1 MGEPSDTIHATG
13 VPDSL
18 DVETLKAAFEPY
30 GEIKTCKLI
39 KGLPGNMAAMIQFG
53 TVEEATFCVDNLNEQ
68 ILFEDCGLTHIK
80 FSSKQQPQIAKPV
93 VKIPVKPVAKP
104 ALAKPAVAKPAVA
117 KPAFVKPA
125 VAKPAGAAPVGVVSA
140 QPGVKPGLIKSTPL
154 RSAASA
160 ESGVVRPGLIKATPL
175 KGKAVAVSAA
185 KPVVRPAALV
195 QAATIKPVAQ
205 LAFKPV
211 AQVPKAASARV
222 SPYGAAPGV
231 VDMRGGYG
239 AVKAATAGAVVSAAS
254 LKKELQASGRLLGGG
269 NKEWDPAGELFVG
282 SLPPDMTDQDMYE
295 IFSTFGAIPVRGV
308 KAMKLKDGVGTGVG
322 YVNFINPAHAQ
333 LAISYLNGHMMPNG
347 KTLQVRLKTDRA

>member
-1 MGEPSDTIHATG
+1 MGEPGDTIHATG

-18 DVETLKAAFEPY
+18 DEETLKAAFEPY

-39 KGLPGNMAAMIQFG
+39 KGLPGNMAAVIQFG

-80 FSSKQQPQIAKPV
+80 FFSKQQPQIAKPV
-93 VKIPVKPVAKP
+93 VKIPAKPV
-104 ALAKPAVAKPAVA
+104 VKPAVA

-125 VAKPAGAAPVGVVSA
+125 VAKPAVVAKPAGAAPVGVVSA

-154 RSAASA
+154 RSAPSAASA

-205 LAFKPV
+205 SAFKPV

-231 VDMRGGYG
+231 VDLRGGYG
-239 AVKAATAGAVVSAAS
+239 AVKAASAGAVVNAAS

-322 YVNFINPAHAQ
+322 YVNFVNPAHAQ

-347 KTLQVRLKTDRA
+347 KMLQVRLKTGRA